1 MKWIPRYPRGC
12 LGCPARPGLL
22 LARTQ
27 GMVQEWSRVKS
38 WSSSVHGDLR
48 GDLRWSVRSIR
59 SVLCWHAHIIRI
71 YRTYRAKETCKEQ
84 KTILQV
90 DLDAK
95 SRINFSC
102 WLDSNSGLWSILGLA
117 QSTLVGDATER
128 ERERV
133 RHHVEDILC
142 QEQHQVQ

>member
-27 GMVQEWSRVKS
+27 GMVQEWSRVKDGPVLS
-38 WSSSVHGDLR
+38 MVIYEWSTVICTECPML
-48 GDLRWSVRSIR
+48 
-59 SVLCWHAHIIRI
+59 
-71 YRTYRAKETCKEQ
+71 TCPYYTDIPDKEQ

-128 ERERV
+128 ERERQGAAPRRGYTLSRTTSSAV
-133 RHHVEDILC
+133 ASGIF
-142 QEQHQVQ
+142 